1 MEVLLSQDSDLYLE
15 ELCIWLAIQHNILI
29 STSALS
35 WTLNSVGLS
44 RKMLQKLASERNEL
58 YRAEFLINII
68 VNRWQRE
75 CEACWNGHSL
85 AERRRSNGSDILL
98 AGCPH

>member
-1 MEVLLSQDSDLYLE
+1 EMEVLLSQDSDLYLE

-58 YRAEFLINII
+58 YRAEF
-68 VNRWQRE
+68 
-75 CEACWNGHSL
+75 
-85 AERRRSNGSDILL
+85 
-98 AGCPH
+98 